1 MCVSVRPRFYISVF
15 LNFVKDR
22 CRFIHTEWNK
32 MSWRRDLSYSS
43 GIYLNIC
50 LNKERGVKHGDSMEN
65 AVVFM
70 SDAYDCSWVQCY

>member
-1 MCVSVRPRFYISVF
+1 
-15 LNFVKDR
+15 
-22 CRFIHTEWNK
+22 
-32 MSWRRDLSYSS
+32 MSWRRDLSYTS